1 MTVSHNVDV
10 YSLANSVTLLFLM
23 KESKTWKELGSGF
36 IGSLSLSLG
45 AQALKSDSAD
55 SNSGPISPLAQTTQL
70 MLIISVP
77 LFPHLEIKNNNRI

>member
-36 IGSLSLSLG
+36 IGSFICLTIGLG
-45 AQALKSDSAD
+45 YRHTA
-55 SNSGPISPLAQTTQL
+55 IFTLAG
-70 MLIISVP
+70 
-77 LFPHLEIKNNNRI
+77 